1 MAELLAGV
9 DAEQARTLARLA
21 ESDTRNGRATLQP
34 TPPATQYSRLPG
46 IPPLQP
52 SADRT
57 LMHWGEIPPNWHVAT
72 VL

>member
-1 MAELLAGV
+1 M
-9 DAEQARTLARLA
+9 
-21 ESDTRNGRATLQP
+21 
-34 TPPATQYSRLPG
+34 PG

-72 VL
+72 VLVTAEHRREDTRHMLLPDEAPGATLLYIVAENMGLAPKS